1 MKIKLPMVLLLLCLA
16 QSVFAEDV
24 NKKVPVKDGYGTLD
38 MKQMAPPG
46 DLPQSKKSNVTTNV
60 GCLDNTGRTFTQG
73 EAGFE
78 TCVMNRVPK
87 NPGDTPTNMNVQFGQ

>member
-1 MKIKLPMVLLLLCLA
+1 LVLFLCLGFS
-16 QSVFAEDV
+16 QLVLAEDV

-46 DLPQSKKSNVTTNV
+46 DLPQSKKSKVTTKV
-60 GCLDNTGRTFTQG
+60 GCLDNTGKTYSQG

-87 NPGDTPTNMNVQFGQ
+87 NPGDTPTNMNIQFGQ